1 LNSVRFCNKNA
12 LCTRK
17 EEEEEEE
24 KQHMNKKLAKNV
36 SHHEKLRE
44 V

>member
-1 LNSVRFCNKNA
+1 VLDFAIKMHYVPDKKK
-12 LCTRK
+12 K
-17 EEEEEEE
+17 EKKED
-24 KQHMNKKLAKNV
+24 KQHMNKKLAQNV